1 MLTHAG
7 AAQRARELGAK
18 EAAALRDDTPREV
31 ELTKQLAEMTK
42 ARDELA
48 QALAATAA
56 ELNNHELS
64 SQERA
69 QWSTVSRERAA
80 EELTKV
86 TNALAEMTKE
96 LAETAEECSKVS
108 NARAA
113 EAVEYVA
120 AAARMQELEGS
131 MAAAEAS
138 AQQQVEKIK

>member
-1 MLTHAG
+1 
-7 AAQRARELGAK
+7 
-18 EAAALRDDTPREV
+18 
-31 ELTKQLAEMTK
+31 MTK

-56 ELNNHELS
+56 ELSNLELS
-64 SQERA
+64 SSKERG
-69 QWSTVSRERAA
+69 QRSTVSRERAA

-108 NARAA
+108 SARAA
-113 EAVEYVA
+113 EAAEYVA
-120 AAARMQELEGS
+120 AAARVQELEGS

>member
-1 MLTHAG
+1 
-7 AAQRARELGAK
+7 
-18 EAAALRDDTPREV
+18 
-31 ELTKQLAEMTK
+31 MTK

-56 ELNNHELS
+56 ELS
-64 SQERA
+64 SSKERA

-80 EELTKV
+80 EELAKV

-108 NARAA
+108 SARAA
-113 EAVEYVA
+113 EAAEYVA
-120 AAARMQELEGS
+120 AAARVQVLEGS